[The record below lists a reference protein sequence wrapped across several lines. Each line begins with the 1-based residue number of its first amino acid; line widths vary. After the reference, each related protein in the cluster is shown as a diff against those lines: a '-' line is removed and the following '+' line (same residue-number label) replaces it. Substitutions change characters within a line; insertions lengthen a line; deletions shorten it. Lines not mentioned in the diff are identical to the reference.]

1 MKSWNLREMHP
12 SAKPVVSS
20 GKFFVTFWALEL
32 KAVHKA
38 GLWLNFK
45 PVCFVAPPVAPVLQ
59 TALPSH
65 RLKLDQLL
73 VAAVGFAWVIIVF
86 ETELQT
92 FNKAC
97 LSLWLCT
104 RNRLFHGSQ
113 NGKWN
118 HCPRYQ
124 IYFGLF
130 FLGRRVNKLSCCCD
144 HTCSPVSVRSSPDLL
159 TLYVHWKQR
168 VRYRSVFSMLWPL
181 HYILSDTVEV
191 IFINLFFLKITYIQ
205 HWGFRT
211 NHKLLTSIIKQLF
224 ILTTADT
231 SILEFKILFFSDL
244 QIKVTPIHSLIFQLC
259 FDLYHLLRDLTFPSA
274 AISLSVFTV

>member
-1 MKSWNLREMHP
+1 MQRAPFFSFTPEANFKHDRHLGIQHQSQQPWSHEIWEKCTWVPSLLCLLESSLLPFGRWSWKLYTKQGCGLTLSP
-12 SAKPVVSS
+12 
-20 GKFFVTFWALEL
+20 FV
-32 KAVHKA
+32 
-38 GLWLNFK
+38 LWLHLWL
-45 PVCFVAPPVAPVLQ
+45 PVLQ
-59 TALPSH
+59 TALPSP

-130 FLGRRVNKLSCCCD
+130 FSWMQSEQVKLM
-144 HTCSPVSVRSSPDLL
+144 LL
-159 TLYVHWKQR
+159 
-168 VRYRSVFSMLWPL
+168 LWP
-181 HYILSDTVEV
+181 HVQS
-191 IFINLFFLKITYIQ
+191 
-205 HWGFRT
+205 
-211 NHKLLTSIIKQLF
+211 
-224 ILTTADT
+224 
-231 SILEFKILFFSDL
+231 
-244 QIKVTPIHSLIFQLC
+244 C
-259 FDLYHLLRDLTFPSA
+259 
-274 AISLSVFTV
+274 

>member
-1 MKSWNLREMHP
+1 MQRAPFFSFTPEANLKHDCHLGIQHQSQQPWSHEIWEKCTWVP
-12 SAKPVVSS
+12 SLLCLLESS
-20 GKFFVTFWALEL
+20 FWALEL

-59 TALPSH
+59 TALPSP

-130 FLGRRVNKLSCCCD
+130 FSWMQSEQVKLM
-144 HTCSPVSVRSSPDLL
+144 LL
-159 TLYVHWKQR
+159 
-168 VRYRSVFSMLWPL
+168 LWP
-181 HYILSDTVEV
+181 HVQS
-191 IFINLFFLKITYIQ
+191 
-205 HWGFRT
+205 
-211 NHKLLTSIIKQLF
+211 
-224 ILTTADT
+224 
-231 SILEFKILFFSDL
+231 
-244 QIKVTPIHSLIFQLC
+244 C
-259 FDLYHLLRDLTFPSA
+259 
-274 AISLSVFTV
+274 

>member
-1 MKSWNLREMHP
+1 MKSWNLREVHL

-32 KAVHKA
+32 KAVHKS

-59 TALPSH
+59 TALPSP

-130 FLGRRVNKLSCCCD
+130 FSWMQSEQVKLM
-144 HTCSPVSVRSSPDLL
+144 LL
-159 TLYVHWKQR
+159 
-168 VRYRSVFSMLWPL
+168 LWP
-181 HYILSDTVEV
+181 HVQS
-191 IFINLFFLKITYIQ
+191 
-205 HWGFRT
+205 
-211 NHKLLTSIIKQLF
+211 
-224 ILTTADT
+224 
-231 SILEFKILFFSDL
+231 
-244 QIKVTPIHSLIFQLC
+244 C
-259 FDLYHLLRDLTFPSA
+259 
-274 AISLSVFTV
+274 